1 MKPTDSH
8 SFFCIKCGTETPLPR
23 KKGKKHEK
31 FHRKKMWCY
40 HCKLEINHVECKNEI
55 EIAKFKEDFN
65 KGLYTEE
72 AEASLKY
79 IEEEKGT
86 DINA

>member
-1 MKPTDSH
+1 MKSTDSH
-8 SFFCIKCGTETPLPR
+8 TFFCTKCGTATPLPR

-40 HCKLEINHVECKNEI
+40 HCKLEINHIECKNEI

-65 KGLYTEE
+65 NGFYIEE

-79 IEEEKGT
+79 IEEEKGAGN
-86 DINA
+86 NA